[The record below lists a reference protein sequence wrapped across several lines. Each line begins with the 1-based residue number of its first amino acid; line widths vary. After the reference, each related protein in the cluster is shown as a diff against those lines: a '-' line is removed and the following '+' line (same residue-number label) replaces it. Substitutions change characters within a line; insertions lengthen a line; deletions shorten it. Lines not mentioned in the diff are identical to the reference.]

1 MGQYFDEAKNDDTF
15 YLPPDVFRNPDFKR
29 GLEMFVS
36 ADGKAVRF
44 IITHQGDPATVN
56 GIKHVAGIKDTVA
69 EAIKGTPL
77 ENAKVS
83 LAGTASMY
91 SDMQD
96 GVIVDLLVAG
106 ISSLILIFAIMLLI
120 TRSVVAA
127 LVIVGT
133 VAASLGTACGLSVL
147 IWQDVTGVGVQWV
160 VLPLSVIILLA
171 VGSDYNLLVVSR
183 LKEEIHAGLN
193 TGIIR
198 GMGATGGVVTAAGL
212 VFAFTM
218 ASMIVS
224 DLRVIG
230 ELGTTIGLGL
240 LVDTLIVRS
249 FMTPS
254 IAAALGHWF
263 WWPLNTFRKNRKD
276 DPEPDARTAPIPQ
289 LVNT

>member
-1 MGQYFDEAKNDDTF
+1 
-15 YLPPDVFRNPDFKR
+15 
-29 GLEMFVS
+29 
-36 ADGKAVRF
+36 
-44 IITHQGDPATVN
+44 
-56 GIKHVAGIKDTVA
+56 
-69 EAIKGTPL
+69 
-77 ENAKVS
+77 
-83 LAGTASMY
+83 
-91 SDMQD
+91 MQD

-147 IWQDVTGVGVQWV
+147 IWQDVTGFGVQWV